1 MRRAVKKR
9 SAFIKCGKFGIRG
22 SVSLLRAL
30 PSASSS
36 PPAPCL
42 PRSYVRLTD
51 SSASKASEL
60 ARGALHVRQMT
71 VALTANASADNIC
84 NCYERPAAPKLL
96 TIARLSNIAFI
107 GHACVSLL
115 IYVPLGLV
123 IFSLVLQ
130 GGDSDRLCDSC
141 LAVLLAVAI
150 FLGLIAVSRVATA
163 FTRRADQEQLLHS
176 LLMRLNCV
184 AGT

>member
-1 MRRAVKKR
+1 
-9 SAFIKCGKFGIRG
+9 
-22 SVSLLRAL
+22 
-30 PSASSS
+30 
-36 PPAPCL
+36 
-42 PRSYVRLTD
+42 
-51 SSASKASEL
+51 
-60 ARGALHVRQMT
+60 MT

-130 GGDSDRLCDSC
+130 GGDSDPHGLQ
-141 LAVLLAVAI
+141 AVLLAVAI

>member
-60 ARGALHVRQMT
+60 ARGALRVRQMT

-130 GGDSDRLCDSC
+130 GGDSDPHGLQ
-141 LAVLLAVAI
+141 AVLLAVAI